1 MSSWT
6 TVSTPSPW
14 PAVAMTTE
22 APRTRHL
29 PLAGA
34 ENFRDVGGY
43 ATSDGRTVAWGRLF
57 RSSHLGHLTAED
69 HASIDRLGIRL
80 VCDLRAD
87 SERADVANRF
97 PAASPTTTGTATKVL
112 SLPIDFP
119 ALEPGL
125 VRRRLLGREFAAG
138 AIAETVLAAYRAYVS
153 DYGPVFAQL
162 LAALAEP
169 DHLPALFHC
178 NAGKDR
184 TGFATMVV
192 LLTLGVPRSTI
203 VEDYLLTNQL
213 TRSTTRRRAWL
224 VFLASRLSVRPR
236 EMRALLEAREPY
248 LDAAFAEMEARHGSI
263 DAYLHDA
270 LGVTDTLRER
280 LRTALLI

>member
-1 MSSWT
+1 
-6 TVSTPSPW
+6 
-14 PAVAMTTE
+14 MTTE
-22 APRTRHL
+22 PTRARHVL
-29 PLAGA
+29 LAGA
-34 ENFRDVGGY
+34 ENFRDLGGY

-57 RSSHLGHLTAED
+57 RSSHLGHLTAVD
-69 HASIDRLGIRL
+69 GASIDRLGIRL
-80 VCDLRAD
+80 VCDLRAE
-87 SERADVANRF
+87 SERADAANRF
-97 PAASPTTTGTATKVL
+97 PANDTTKVL

-153 DYGPVFAQL
+153 DFGPLFTRL

-169 DHLPALFHC
+169 GNLPALFHC

-192 LLTLGVPRSTI
+192 LLALGVPRTTI
-203 VEDYLLTNQL
+203 VEDYLLTNHL
-213 TRSTTRRRAWL
+213 TRWTTARRAWL

-248 LDAAFAEMEARHGSI
+248 LDAAFAEIEARHGSV
-263 DAYLHDA
+263 DAYLQDA

-280 LRTALLI
+280 LRTALLV